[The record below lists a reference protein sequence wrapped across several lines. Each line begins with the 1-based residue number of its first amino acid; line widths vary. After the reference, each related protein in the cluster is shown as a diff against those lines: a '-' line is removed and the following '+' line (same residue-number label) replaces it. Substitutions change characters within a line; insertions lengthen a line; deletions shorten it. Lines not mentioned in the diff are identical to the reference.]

1 MLAELMF
8 TAQISNRMFTLTA
21 QVSNMRMFTAK
32 TLNTKKDIEIK
43 CQSYELLNRH
53 KQNKKELKEV
63 ESETND

>member
-32 TLNTKKDIEIK
+32 TLNTRM
-43 CQSYELLNRH
+43 LTAH
-53 KQNKKELKEV
+53 T
-63 ESETND
+63 SEM